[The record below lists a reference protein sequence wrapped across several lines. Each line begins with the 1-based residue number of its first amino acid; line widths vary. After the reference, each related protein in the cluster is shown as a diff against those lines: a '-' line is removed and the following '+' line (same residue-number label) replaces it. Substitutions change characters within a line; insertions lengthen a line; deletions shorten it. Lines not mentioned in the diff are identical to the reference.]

1 MPPKKYAVK
10 GEPDFHNIS
19 DDKLKSFLDLIQ
31 QMIFSYSLYD
41 EEKTKVL
48 ESVWKD
54 LSNEK
59 VERYV
64 VSISESIDRD
74 EGSLSPV
81 LRIAPKV
88 RKSPA
93 KRKI

>member
-19 DDKLKSFLDLIQ
+19 DEKLKSFLDLIQ

-74 EGSLSPV
+74 EGSPSSV
-81 LRIAPKV
+81 LRISPKV

>member
-19 DDKLKSFLDLIQ
+19 DEKLKSFLDLIQ

-59 VERYV
+59 VERYA

-74 EGSLSPV
+74 EGSLSSV